1 MHEISIAE
9 SIVGIAEARARDQN
23 ALSVQLIRM
32 RLGEF
37 TNIVPEALEFA
48 FEIARQGTIAERA
61 QLEIEIVPMT
71 LFCVVCEAETQPVR
85 GVCLICAQ
93 CGFPLKIV
101 AGEELQI
108 EYIDVATAE
117 ESFECNQE
125 CYDQADKEFQSRPVS

>member
-9 SIVGIAEARARDQN
+9 SIVGIAEAGARARN
-23 ALSVQLIRM
+23 ALSIRLIGI

-48 FEIARQGTIAERA
+48 FEIARQGTIAARA
-61 QLEIEIVPMT
+61 QLEIEMVPMT
-71 LFCVVCEAETQPVR
+71 LFCVVCEAETQPAG

-101 AGEELQI
+101 AGEEMQI
-108 EYIDVATAE
+108 EYIDIDTRE
-117 ESFECNQE
+117 ESLECSQTG
-125 CYDQADKEFQSRPVS
+125 KESQSRPAS

>member
-9 SIVGIAEARARDQN
+9 SIVGIAEARARDRD
-23 ALSVQLIRM
+23 ALSVRVIGI

-37 TNIVPEALEFA
+37 TNIVREALEFA
-48 FEIARQGTIAERA
+48 FEIAREGTMADRA
-61 QLEIEIVPMT
+61 RLDIEVVRMR
-71 LFCVVCEAETQPVR
+71 LFCVVCEAVTEPVR

-108 EYIDVATAE
+108 EYIDVVTEE
-117 ESFECNQE
+117 ESFECTE
-125 CYDQADKEFQSRPVS
+125 ATKEFQFRLIS